1 MPPAAE
7 AIEHA
12 DAPTGGLA
20 AALQVPEVAARIAAA
35 APVLFVGRTAT
46 AAGLAAA
53 DADPMA
59 ASAPLVD
66 VIIVGADVL
75 ENSFAR
81 NLSSKEQRPVLLGG
95 DRIDTD
101 CPR

>member
-75 ENSFAR
+75 ENSFGR
-81 NLSSKEQRPVLLGG
+81 NLGIDVQRIVLQGSNC
-95 DRIDTD
+95 IDMASGQ
-101 CPR
+101 